1 MLIVDS
7 NGREPSN
14 LSGRTYML
22 YVSDFYNNPPPGLT
36 EIKFEGSGGCSVVE
50 DAITV
55 PLPSRS
61 SAGAFG
67 YPFTVA
73 EDPTPVDPDTN
84 PDPDQIRITLTLP
97 SGNFVTQTRSC
108 RVDRVDC
115 DSPPASP
122 LPDNWC
128 PEENG

>member
-36 EIKFEGSGGCSVVE
+36 EITFAGSGGCSAVE
-50 DAITV
+50 GSITV

-61 SAGAFG
+61 QPGAFG

-73 EDPTPVDPDTN
+73 EDPTPVDLAYPTR
-84 PDPDQIRITLTLP
+84 IRIKVTLTLP
-97 SGNFVTQTRSC
+97 SGNFITKRC
-108 RVDRVDC
+108 
-115 DSPPASP
+115 
-122 LPDNWC
+122 LP
-128 PEENG
+128 G